1 MTTNLITFN
10 RFKSTSIYGTFSNV
24 DSSNGNILADGK
36 FQRNLTI
43 EGNLILGLE
52 TIDSSGNA
60 TDTGG
65 TIQFILN
72 KVPYSI
78 PLTKLSYLINV
89 TSDIQQQIS
98 NITSNGSSI
107 SNLGYITQ
115 TLSDITSTQFGT
127 NAYNKTLLSTTSLYN
142 SAFGGNVLYNNTTGN
157 FNTCVG
163 HSSGF
168 ANTTGSCLTAIGQQA
183 LAKNTSGNYNT
194 AVGFLSSTDNITGSA
209 NTSMGSYSLLHNTI
223 GSYNTSIGFFSATE
237 NTTGS
242 SNSSFGNDT
251 LRNNT
256 TGNNNSAFGYH
267 ALRNNTTGYNNTS
280 LGSASGQSMITT
292 IGSTCIGTNSD
303 TSYNYSTAIGYNSV
317 CTSQNQLTLGT
328 SSDSVVVPGN
338 LSVTGTINN
347 ISSDIFSKIQYLNT
361 VSSNIQTQISNVA
374 NNKTFNSGLS
384 ASDITFTGSINNI
397 SNTVF
402 GYLSNVSSDIQS
414 QINTVSSSIANIG
427 NNPLVLN
434 STLNV
439 SGLSTLTQVQV
450 NTSLSVLQNIS
461 FIGTLNN
468 ISANTFSYLNGLT
481 SNIQTQI
488 NNLNNANPV
497 GSVISYA
504 GTSASLIGYLPCDG
518 TQYFLYEYPALFSVI
533 QYTYGGDESTGRF
546 KVPNY
551 NGIFLRG
558 SGNQP
563 VNLRVIP
570 GRGAVVRVYS
580 SQSLGTVVPHE
591 NEEIITANYISQ
603 INQDVKS
610 FVTEPNGFGPP
621 GYSFNYSNAVAS
633 LNYDTSHD
641 TINPGNA
648 ETFPVYTSI
657 QYFIK
662 Y

>member
-98 NITSNGSSI
+98 NIISNGSSI

-168 ANTTGSCLTAIGQQA
+168 ANTTGSCITAIGQQA

-194 AVGFLSSTDNITGSA
+194 AVGYLSSTSNTTGSA
-209 NTSMGSYSLLHNTI
+209 NTSMGSFSLIHNTI

-242 SNSSFGNDT
+242 SNSSFGYDT

-317 CTSQNQLTLGT
+317 CTSQNQLMLGT
-328 SSDSVVVPGN
+328 SLDSVVVPGN

-347 ISSDIFSKIQYLNT
+347 IS
-361 VSSNIQTQISNVA
+361 
-374 NNKTFNSGLS
+374 
-384 ASDITFTGSINNI
+384 
-397 SNTVF
+397 NTVF
-402 GYLSNVSSDIQS
+402 GYLSNVSSNIQT

-450 NTSLSVLQNIS
+450 NTSLAVLQNIS

-468 ISANTFSYLNGLT
+468 ISTTTFSYLSGLT
-481 SNIQTQI
+481 SNIQQQI
-488 NNLNNANPV
+488 NALSNVNPP
-497 GSVISYA
+497 GMVITFA
-504 GTSASLIGYLPCDG
+504 GTSASLTGYLPCDG

-533 QYTYGGDESTGRF
+533 QYKYGGDEATGRF

-551 NGIFLRG
+551 KGIFLRG
-558 SGNQP
+558 AGQQNVQLNVIAGNGGPIIKSYQSPNLGTTVIDQSTEFNTSFFVDNINTQVQSVVTGSSAYVGTFSYTNAISSLNFTTNNNGFNYGNQETHP
-563 VNLRVIP
+563 V
-570 GRGAVVRVYS
+570 
-580 SQSLGTVVPHE
+580 H
-591 NEEIITANYISQ
+591 
-603 INQDVKS
+603 
-610 FVTEPNGFGPP
+610 
-621 GYSFNYSNAVAS
+621 
-633 LNYDTSHD
+633 TS
-641 TINPGNA
+641 
-648 ETFPVYTSI
+648 V

>member
-52 TIDSSGNA
+52 TIDDSSGNA

-168 ANTTGSCLTAIGQQA
+168 ANTTGSCITAIGQQA

-209 NTSMGSYSLLHNTI
+209 NTSMGSFSLLHNTI

-317 CTSQNQLTLGT
+317 CTSQNQLMLGT

-427 NNPLVLN
+427 YDPLVFFKL
-434 STLNV
+434 
-439 SGLSTLTQVQV
+439 QI
-450 NTSLSVLQNIS
+450 NTSLTVLSDIVFSGN
-461 FIGTLNN
+461 LNM
-468 ISANTFSYLNGLT
+468 IPAHIFSYLRGLT
-481 SNIQTQI
+481 SNVQNQI
-488 NNLNNANPV
+488 DSISNTTPI
-497 GSVISYA
+497 GSVISFA
-504 GTSASLIGYLPCDG
+504 GTSASLTGYLPCDG
-518 TQYFLYEYPALFSVI
+518 TEYFLHEYPALFSVI
-533 QYTYGGDESTGRF
+533 QYTYGGDEATGRF

-570 GRGAVVRVYS
+570 GRGAVVKVYS
-580 SQSLGTVVPHE
+580 SQSLGTIVPHE